1 MITIAF
7 SLKVNAWMVGIK
19 KVVHELR
26 NLPNSLPQLNE
37 DTEVTGPNESPVNSL
52 ETATDTVVHNA
63 PGNQNTD
70 DSSPADTQTDTS
82 TDTAKS

>member
-1 MITIAF
+1 
-7 SLKVNAWMVGIK
+7 MVGIK

-70 DSSPADTQTDTS
+70 DSSLADTQTDTS